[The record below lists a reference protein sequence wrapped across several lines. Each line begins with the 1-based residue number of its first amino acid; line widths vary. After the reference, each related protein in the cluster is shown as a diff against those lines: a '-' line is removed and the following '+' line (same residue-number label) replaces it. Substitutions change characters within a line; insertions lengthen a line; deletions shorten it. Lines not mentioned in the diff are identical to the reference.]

1 MKILL
6 LIIGLLNLFR
16 LGEGNRYQEPTFQV
30 ETKSGIM
37 FAEVKGYWT
46 DMKDETPPGRKIRM
60 MDQALDERTL
70 DLRLDL
76 YLPKNDTL
84 SHRPLV
90 MLMHG
95 GSFYYGSRSD
105 VAITKWCQHLASL
118 GYVAASI
125 DYREGYVPTMENV
138 ERAGYRAIQ
147 DAHAALR
154 YLVAH
159 RENYGIDTAFIF
171 VGGSS
176 AGAITA
182 LNLAFMT
189 NETRPSSTYK
199 SGKSRD
205 LGNIETSGN
214 NYTNHFSIKGIV
226 DMWGALSD
234 TSMMQGKNVPI
245 LAFHG
250 DADDVVPYGYDYPFH
265 KAGWLKK
272 AITQKMFGSY
282 SIVKYAKKHGQQAR
296 LYTFEGYG
304 HSPHRDP
311 DTKALN
317 ENFYFIQDKMSAFF
331 FQIITSEKEKATN

>member
-105 VAITKWCQHLASL
+105 VAITK
-118 GYVAASI
+118 
-125 DYREGYVPTMENV
+125 
-138 ERAGYRAIQ
+138 
-147 DAHAALR
+147 
-154 YLVAH
+154 
-159 RENYGIDTAFIF
+159 
-171 VGGSS
+171 
-176 AGAITA
+176 
-182 LNLAFMT
+182 
-189 NETRPSSTYK
+189 
-199 SGKSRD
+199 
-205 LGNIETSGN
+205 
-214 NYTNHFSIKGIV
+214 
-226 DMWGALSD
+226 
-234 TSMMQGKNVPI
+234 
-245 LAFHG
+245 
-250 DADDVVPYGYDYPFH
+250 
-265 KAGWLKK
+265 
-272 AITQKMFGSY
+272 
-282 SIVKYAKKHGQQAR
+282 
-296 LYTFEGYG
+296 
-304 HSPHRDP
+304 
-311 DTKALN
+311 
-317 ENFYFIQDKMSAFF
+317 
-331 FQIITSEKEKATN
+331 